1 MACSLES
8 KHVTLIS
15 CQIARF
21 KNHEN
26 ARDSL
31 SNYNTNKGIALKQW
45 VHGLLIIKYDIF
57 KAEREGK

>member
-31 SNYNTNKGIALKQW
+31 SNYNTNKGIAFKTM
-45 VHGLLIIKYDIF
+45 GTRLIDYQI
-57 KAEREGK
+57 